1 MWGDILFKKNIY
13 LIPITDYNVEIKDE
27 NNLINLHD
35 YLKKYYPKLAKLE
48 DDKASI
54 ICKEMSSE
62 GIKKE
67 IELIELKKKEYC
79 EKFNIPYYIIAVG
92 NKNNLK
98 ELFTKEVLYSRDSS
112 ILDIRK
118 ITKAELLEYYNIKYD
133 RKIEK
138 FINRRN
144 FKLINMN
151 DKGVKK

>member
-48 DDKASI
+48 DNKASI

-62 GIKKE
+62 KMKKE

-79 EKFNIPYYIIAVG
+79 ESLKIPYYIIAVG

-98 ELFTKEVLYSRDSS
+98 ELSTKEVLYSKD
-112 ILDIRK
+112 ITMLDMRK
-118 ITKAELLEYYNIKYD
+118 IAKNELIEYYNIEYD
-133 RKIEK
+133 KKIEK

-144 FKLINMN
+144 FKLINTN